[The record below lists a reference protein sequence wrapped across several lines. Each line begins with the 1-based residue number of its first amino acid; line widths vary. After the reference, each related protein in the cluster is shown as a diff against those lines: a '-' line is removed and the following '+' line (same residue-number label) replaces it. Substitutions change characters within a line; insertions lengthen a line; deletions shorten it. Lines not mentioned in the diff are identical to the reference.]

1 MGGNQSKTSE
11 RRRKKEDL
19 ESGGREKTKLLTA
32 LFSSQKVKNKSSIEG
47 LPEEFQRGKKSQS
60 FRKKLKKNWTNWAA
74 QRGLIDPCRGEHTC
88 SSHSQAP
95 TKPSSVVLAR
105 KEQKKLVEVL
115 VEEEEEEIIEV
126 GNKELIQ
133 CQAVTVTSVVVEQVN
148 EGDQSKKELFSSKA
162 ILDPSPLQVCR
173 KPKSPLDSDTGEFGD
188 TVAAEELIK
197 KEIEVVQSTE
207 TPDLEKDES
216 AEDRSCE
223 PSEEINITNEQQ
235 DSSEEGGSTSEEQ
248 VGLGMESRVA
258 GEEVIEEEE
267 LSREVEESE
276 GSSRERRSDLEQSSL
291 EDEEEENRKCRQE
304 ACLVHHQ
311 PDIVTDA
318 EKDNVDVEES
328 IVDAEE
334 ETNNIKGFSSVKSDA
349 VECEV
354 SVPNEI
360 VEELIG
366 NVIGSTDPEPSKL
379 TDNLEENTGG
389 WDEEETWEDYDSE
402 FDLEENSRIPAY
414 VDFEIGVWSSALWTS
429 DMKWEKQAVEEEE
442 EKEEVGW
449 GAPFDHFTNASSN
462 CTWSTSSSSGDDA
475 TGKDTF
481 DESDFCDSPVN
492 SVDDSVSTDEGI
504 VASDDEAS
512 EKALVMKKAVFSDN
526 CNPAA
531 PIEVA

>member
-1 MGGNQSKTSE
+1 M
-11 RRRKKEDL
+11 L
-19 ESGGREKTKLLTA
+19 KLILVYSTII
-32 LFSSQKVKNKSSIEG
+32 SS
-47 LPEEFQRGKKSQS
+47 F
-60 FRKKLKKNWTNWAA
+60 F
-74 QRGLIDPCRGEHTC
+74 
-88 SSHSQAP
+88 QAP

-115 VEEEEEEIIEV
+115 VEEEEEEDIEV

-148 EGDQSKKELFSSKA
+148 EGDQPKKELVSSKA

-188 TVAAEELIK
+188 TVAAEEPLIK
-197 KEIEVVQSTE
+197 EEIEVVQSTE
-207 TPDLEKDES
+207 TPDLIKDGS

-223 PSEEINITNEQQ
+223 TSEEINITKQQ
-235 DSSEEGGSTSEEQ
+235 RDSSEGGSTSEEQ
-248 VGLGMESRVA
+248 AGMGMESRVA
-258 GEEVIEEEE
+258 GEEVIHEGE
-267 LSREVEESE
+267 LSREVEEIE
-276 GSSRERRSDLEQSSL
+276 GSSRDRRSDLEESCL

-318 EKDNVDVEES
+318 EKDNVDAEES

-334 ETNNIKGFSSVKSDA
+334 ETHNVEGSSSVKSDA

-504 VASDDEAS
+504 VASDDETS

>member
-1 MGGNQSKTSE
+1 M
-11 RRRKKEDL
+11 
-19 ESGGREKTKLLTA
+19 
-32 LFSSQKVKNKSSIEG
+32 
-47 LPEEFQRGKKSQS
+47 
-60 FRKKLKKNWTNWAA
+60 
-74 QRGLIDPCRGEHTC
+74 
-88 SSHSQAP
+88 
-95 TKPSSVVLAR
+95 
-105 KEQKKLVEVL
+105 EVL
-115 VEEEEEEIIEV
+115 VEEEEEDIEV

-148 EGDQSKKELFSSKA
+148 EGDQPKKELVSSKA

-173 KPKSPLDSDTGEFGD
+173 KPKNPLDSDTGEFDD
-188 TVAAEELIK
+188 TVVAEEPLIK

-207 TPDLEKDES
+207 TPDIEKDES

-223 PSEEINITNEQQ
+223 TSEEINIAKQQQ
-235 DSSEEGGSTSEEQ
+235 DSSEGGSTSEEQ
-248 VGLGMESRVA
+248 AGLGMQSRVA
-258 GEEVIEEEE
+258 GEEVIEEEK
-267 LSREVEESE
+267 LSREAEETE
-276 GSSRERRSDLEQSSL
+276 GSSREGRSDLEESSL

-318 EKDNVDVEES
+318 EKDNVDAEEG

-334 ETNNIKGFSSVKSDA
+334 ETNNIKRSSSVKSDA

-354 SVPNEI
+354 SVPSEI

-531 PIEVA
+531 PIEVT

>member
-1 MGGNQSKTSE
+1 MSSSSAATESPNSPVSE
-11 RRRKKEDL
+11 
-19 ESGGREKTKLLTA
+19 
-32 LFSSQKVKNKSSIEG
+32 
-47 LPEEFQRGKKSQS
+47 
-60 FRKKLKKNWTNWAA
+60 
-74 QRGLIDPCRGEHTC
+74 
-88 SSHSQAP
+88 
-95 TKPSSVVLAR
+95 
-105 KEQKKLVEVL
+105 
-115 VEEEEEEIIEV
+115 
-126 GNKELIQ
+126 
-133 CQAVTVTSVVVEQVN
+133 
-148 EGDQSKKELFSSKA
+148 SKA

-188 TVAAEELIK
+188 SVAAEELLIK

-235 DSSEEGGSTSEEQ
+235 DSSEGGGSTSEEQ
-248 VGLGMESRVA
+248 GGLGMESRVA

-267 LSREVEESE
+267 LSSEVEESE

-318 EKDNVDVEES
+318 EKDNVD
-328 IVDAEE
+328 AEE
-334 ETNNIKGFSSVKSDA
+334 ETHNVEDSSSVKSDA

-429 DMKWEKQAVEEEE
+429 DMMWEKQAVEEEE

-449 GAPFDHFTNASSN
+449 EAPFDHFTNASSN
-462 CTWSTSSSSGDDA
+462 CTWSTISSSGDDA

-492 SVDDSVSTDEGI
+492 SIDDSVSTDEGI
-504 VASDDEAS
+504 VASDDETS

>member
-1 MGGNQSKTSE
+1 M
-11 RRRKKEDL
+11 
-19 ESGGREKTKLLTA
+19 
-32 LFSSQKVKNKSSIEG
+32 
-47 LPEEFQRGKKSQS
+47 
-60 FRKKLKKNWTNWAA
+60 
-74 QRGLIDPCRGEHTC
+74 
-88 SSHSQAP
+88 
-95 TKPSSVVLAR
+95 
-105 KEQKKLVEVL
+105 EVL
-115 VEEEEEEIIEV
+115 VEEEEEENIEV

-133 CQAVTVTSVVVEQVN
+133 CQTVTVTSVVVEQVN
-148 EGDQSKKELFSSKA
+148 EGDQPKKELVSSEVS
-162 ILDPSPLQVCR
+162 LDLSPLVCW
-173 KPKSPLDSDTGEFGD
+173 KSKSLLDTETFGD
-188 TVAAEELIK
+188 PVAAEEPLINK
-197 KEIEVVQSTE
+197 STE
-207 TPDLEKDES
+207 TPDLEKDG
-216 AEDRSCE
+216 SCE
-223 PSEEINITNEQQ
+223 TSEEINITKQQQ
-235 DSSEEGGSTSEEQ
+235 DSFEGGSTSEEPA
-248 VGLGMESRVA
+248 GLEMESRKA
-258 GEEVIEEEE
+258 GEEVTQDEE
-267 LSREVEESE
+267 LSREAEKTE
-276 GSSRERRSDLEQSSL
+276 GSSRERRSDLEQSCL

-318 EKDNVDVEES
+318 EKDNVD
-328 IVDAEE
+328 AEE
-334 ETNNIKGFSSVKSDA
+334 ETNNVEDFSSVKSDA

-360 VEELIG
+360 VEEIIG
-366 NVIGSTDPEPSKL
+366 NVIGSNLPTDPEPSKL
-379 TDNLEENTGG
+379 TDNLEENTEG

-429 DMKWEKQAVEEEE
+429 DMKWEKQAVVEEE

-449 GAPFDHFTNASSN
+449 GAPFDHFTNPSSN

-512 EKALVMKKAVFSDN
+512 EKALVIKKAVLSDN
-526 CNPAA
+526 CNPTA

>member
-11 RRRKKEDL
+11 RKRKKEDL
-19 ESGGREKTKLLTA
+19 ESGGREKAKLLTA

-115 VEEEEEEIIEV
+115 VEEEEENIEV

-148 EGDQSKKELFSSKA
+148 EGDQSKKELVSSKA
-162 ILDPSPLQVCR
+162 ILDLSPLQVCR
-173 KPKSPLDSDTGEFGD
+173 KPNSPLDSETGEFGD
-188 TVAAEELIK
+188 TVAAEEPLVK

-207 TPDLEKDES
+207 TPHLEKD
-216 AEDRSCE
+216 ASCE
-223 PSEEINITNEQQ
+223 TSEEINITKQQQ
-235 DSSEEGGSTSEEQ
+235 DSFEGGSTSEEQ
-248 VGLGMESRVA
+248 AGLGMESRVA

-267 LSREVEESE
+267 LSREVEETE
-276 GSSRERRSDLEQSSL
+276 GSSRERRSDLEESSL
-291 EDEEEENRKCRQE
+291 EYEEEENRKCRQE

-318 EKDNVDVEES
+318 EKDN
-328 IVDAEE
+328 VDAEE

-360 VEELIG
+360 VEEIIG

-531 PIEVA
+531 PVEVA